1 MHLPINATMQTVILQ
16 LCRSSKI
23 VGREKAVAAMVIKIS
38 EEDIKTLEELYQ
50 PHRILG
56 HS

>member
-1 MHLPINATMQTVILQ
+1 MILQ

-38 EEDIKTLEELYQ
+38 EEEIKTLEELYQ